1 MSEQSSPSYQST
13 RSSNTGNG
21 ISKCRYDSFPPELL
35 RWQKIVTV
43 ITYVFGVLALIYLA
57 DQFYSL
63 KLPFSIFGTHIAFGF
78 ILTVLLIDRMIRHK
92 LNIHKARLVDRSEVD
107 AIIVEAKTVEPR
119 LKDPE
124 RPDDYKHK
132 RQDLLEEV
140 QRLEKLGPNGWTEY
154 QILSL
159 NQMLIDFL
167 KLDDLKVLAESRL
180 ADLEEYALDSAYH
193 YDIQHYY
200 HWEGCIH
207 EAIGKIKE
215 GEEKEKEKEKK
226 DDTAENLRAQLRM
239 LLEHVASYE
248 INWADG
254 SVHIR
259 ALMIF
264 TVVAIPILLAMGLL
278 PLFHSNSNGDVY
290 LGVFNWGMLGIS
302 GALTAVLLN
311 IRKSDIVEVGNT
323 KGKKELRN
331 AILGAVL
338 GLVAGIVSYAM
349 ISGGIF
355 EGAFFPNI
363 TIDKKMAIRDIGLS
377 IFWAIASG
385 YSFEW
390 IFDRIRTATVGRS

>member
-1 MSEQSSPSYQST
+1 MSEQSNQSDQSK
-13 RSSNTGNG
+13 RSLNAGNG
-21 ISKCRYDSFPPELL
+21 TSKRLQDPFPPKLSRRQL
-35 RWQKIVTV
+35 ITRA
-43 ITYVFGVLALIYLA
+43 ITYIFGLLALIYLA
-57 DQFYSL
+57 DQFYFL

-78 ILTVLLIDRMIRHK
+78 ILTVLLIDRLIRHE

-124 RPDDYKHK
+124 RPEDYEHK
-132 RQDLLEEV
+132 KQDLLEEV

-167 KLDDLKVLAESRL
+167 KLDDLKVLAASRL

-200 HWEGCIH
+200 HWDGRIN
-207 EAIGKIKE
+207 EAIERVKE
-215 GEEKEKEKEKK
+215 EEEREKR
-226 DDTAENLRAQLRM
+226 DDDAENLRAQLRM

-259 ALMIF
+259 ALMTY

-278 PLFHSNSNGDVY
+278 PLFHSNGDSNGDLY
-290 LGVFNWGMLGIS
+290 LGIFNWGMLGIS
-302 GALTAVLLN
+302 GSLTAVLLN

-323 KGKKELRN
+323 QGKKELRN

-338 GLVAGIVSYAM
+338 GLVAGIVSYSM

-363 TIDKKMAIRDIGLS
+363 TIEKKMAIRDIGLS

-390 IFDRIRTATVGRS
+390 IFDRIRTVTVGRS

>member
-1 MSEQSSPSYQST
+1 MSEQPNQSYQST
-13 RSSNTGNG
+13 RSSNAGNS
-21 ISKCRYDSFPPELL
+21 IPKCRHDPFPPELS
-35 RWQKIVTV
+35 RWQLIALV
-43 ITYVFGVLALIYLA
+43 ITYIFGLLALIYLA
-57 DQFYSL
+57 DQFYFL

-78 ILTVLLIDRMIRHK
+78 ILTVLLIDRLIRHE

-124 RPDDYKHK
+124 RPEDYEHK
-132 RQDLLEEV
+132 KQDLLEEV

-167 KLDDLKVLAESRL
+167 KLDDLKVLAASRL

-200 HWEGCIH
+200 HWEGCIN
-207 EAIGKIKE
+207 EAIENVKE
-215 GEEKEKEKEKK
+215 EEREKR
-226 DDTAENLRAQLRM
+226 DDDAENLRAQLRM

-259 ALMIF
+259 ALTTF

-278 PLFHSNSNGDVY
+278 PLFHSNGDLY
-290 LGVFNWGMLGIS
+290 LGIFNWGMLGIS
-302 GALTAVLLN
+302 GSLTAVLLN

-323 KGKKELRN
+323 QGKKELRN

-338 GLVAGIVSYAM
+338 GLVAGIVSYSM

-363 TIDKKMAIRDIGLS
+363 TIEKKMAIRDIGLS

-390 IFDRIRTATVGRS
+390 IFDRIRTVTVGRS

>member
-1 MSEQSSPSYQST
+1 MSEQAKQSLQST
-13 RSSNTGNG
+13 RAPNTGNS
-21 ISKCRYDSFPPELL
+21 IPKHSQDPFPPKLL
-35 RWQKIVTV
+35 WWHWIVLGFIYT
-43 ITYVFGVLALIYLA
+43 FGVLALLYLI
-57 DQFYSL
+57 DQFYFL
-63 KLPFSIFGTHIAFGF
+63 KCPFSIFGTHVAFGL
-78 ILTVLLIDRMIRHK
+78 ILTVLLIDRLIRHK
-92 LNIHKARLVDRSEVD
+92 LNIHKARLVDHSEVD
-107 AIIVEAKTVEPR
+107 VTIVEAKTVEPR
-119 LKDPE
+119 LKDQE
-124 RPDDYKHK
+124 KPDDYERKK
-132 RQDLLEEV
+132 QDLMKEV
-140 QRLEKLGPNGWTEY
+140 QRLEKLGPNGWSEY

-167 KLDDLKVLAESRL
+167 KLDDLKVFAESSL

-215 GEEKEKEKEKK
+215 NEDKDKDKK
-226 DDTAENLRAQLRM
+226 KRDDTAENLRAQLRM

-278 PLFHSNSNGDVY
+278 PLFHSNGNVY

-302 GALTAVLLN
+302 GSLTAVLLN

-338 GLVAGIVSYAM
+338 GLVAGIVSYSM

-363 TIDKKMAIRDIGLS
+363 TIEKKMVIRDIGLS

-385 YSFEW
+385 L
-390 IFDRIRTATVGRS
+390 TPATLTV